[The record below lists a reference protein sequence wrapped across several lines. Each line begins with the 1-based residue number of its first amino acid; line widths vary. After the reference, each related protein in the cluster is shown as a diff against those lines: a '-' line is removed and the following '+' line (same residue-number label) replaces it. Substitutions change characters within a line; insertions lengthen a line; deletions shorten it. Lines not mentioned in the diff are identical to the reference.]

1 MFMPLSDTTD
11 QDSRQL
17 SAVEKSLVLTVLA
30 TSGVFY
36 CLTADASIVFHLYY
50 LPVILTGFYLGYYRA
65 RLMAC
70 LCIGMGW
77 LLVHFGLGRLSSA
90 AAEQYLFGFLS
101 WAATM
106 LLAATLA
113 GKLSDSWR
121 AALESLRKSHLRDV
135 LTDGL
140 TEIANRRAYE
150 FELSRCLAQW
160 ERNRTPLSILM
171 LDIDHFKQFNDR
183 YGHAAGDAVLQGVAG
198 VLQTSLRKSD
208 LVARYGGEEFSV
220 ILPGISL
227 TELKDVAERT
237 RSLIEMQ
244 RFSFEGLTLRVTA
257 SIGFAQALESDNT
270 VSLTKRADAAMYAAK
285 DAGRNCVFLHDGTTC
300 WSASEGAQLAD
311 CPCRST
317 NDHSLESED
326 AYSDHT
332 TGLPTQQVYLMELKR
347 RAAERSRYGTE
358 TVVALV
364 RVDSYA
370 TVPAHESRMLKC
382 LIARIAKLMSSQLR
396 ETDLVTRY
404 SADTLAILMPST
416 TLQSSWFPLQ
426 RALVKADN
434 YEDAQYPGLSFS
446 VSIGAT
452 EIRPDEQSH
461 TVIQN
466 VERPLHEAI
475 ASGGGCLVL
484 DSLDACPVQ
493 FRVSQAN
500 EEPDALLP
508 QVSP

>member
-11 QDSRQL
+11 LDSRQL

-30 TSGVFY
+30 SSGVFY
-36 CLTADASIVFHLYY
+36 YLTADASIVFHLYY

-77 LLVHFGLGRLSSA
+77 LLVHFGLGGLTQSVT
-90 AAEQYLFGFLS
+90 EQNHFGFLS

-106 LLAATLA
+106 LLTATLA

-121 AALESLRKSHLRDV
+121 NALDSLKKSHLRDV

-140 TEIANRRAYE
+140 TGIANRRAYE
-150 FELSRCLAQW
+150 FELSRCFAQW
-160 ERNRTPLSILM
+160 ERNHTPLSLLM

-198 VLQTSLRKSD
+198 VLQASLRKSD
-208 LVARYGGEEFSV
+208 LIARYGGEEFGV
-220 ILPGISL
+220 ILPGISHS
-227 TELKDVAERT
+227 ELKDVAERT
-237 RSLIEMQ
+237 RHLIEMQ

-257 SIGFAQALESDNT
+257 SIGFAQALLGDDT

-285 DAGRNCVFLHDGTTC
+285 EAGRNCVFLHDGTAC
-300 WSASEGAQLAD
+300 RSASEGALPAD
-311 CPCRST
+311 QPCRSIAE
-317 NDHSLESED
+317 HLPESEE
-326 AYSDHT
+326 AYSDQT

-347 RAAERSRYGTE
+347 RAAERTRYGTE
-358 TVVALV
+358 AVVALV

-370 TVPAHESRMLKC
+370 TVPAHESRMQKC
-382 LIARIAKLMSSQLR
+382 LVARIARLMSSQLR

-404 SADTLAILMPST
+404 SADTLAVLMPST

-426 RALVKADN
+426 RALVKADR
-434 YEDAQYPGLSFS
+434 YEDAQYPGLSYS
-446 VSIGAT
+446 ISIGAT
-452 EIRPDEQSH
+452 EIRPDEQPQ

-466 VERPLHEAI
+466 LERSLQEAV
-475 ASGGGCLVL
+475 AAGGGCLVL
-484 DSLDACPVQ
+484 DSCDSCPIQ
-493 FRVSQAN
+493 FH
-500 EEPDALLP
+500 LP
-508 QVSP
+508 AATE